1 MNKNFILID
10 KTNNLQKNAT
20 AIIKFT
26 FENKDYLVYSID
38 ENDVNK
44 QIFVSKLILNSEGKS
59 FVENILPEE
68 KNKLSNIVYNLIIL
82 TPSNFK
88 KGMQPIEL
96 LKDIKEKLMVN
107 PSLEIPE
114 LNSQEYFANCSIAI
128 TNKEF
133 VEESIKFYTDNLEK
147 EVNKEPV
154 APPTW
159 AIPTSEPVAINSEPA
174 VESNI
179 NNTTPNVIPNNTIGN
194 VPKEAPAATP
204 IPNPTTIVSE
214 PIPAPIPNMPNAETP
229 SQPIGNQMVQ
239 PSETISQDLNNLPN
253 PQAEKLENIAVVSDP
268 SLSASGVN
276 VQPNLGKQKNA
287 GFTLNKYIVIG
298 TICILLAIA
307 VVVVAYILI
316 QKKINGA

>member
-1 MNKNFILID
+1 MNNNFILID

-20 AIIKFT
+20 AIIKFN

-38 ENDVNK
+38 ENEVNK
-44 QIFVSKLILNSEGKS
+44 QIFVSKLILNSEGKT

-82 TPSNFK
+82 TPTNFK
-88 KGMQPIEL
+88 KGMQPREL

-107 PSLEIPE
+107 LSLEIPQ
-114 LNSQEYFANCSIAI
+114 LNNQEYFANCSIAI

-133 VEESIKFYTDNLEK
+133 VEESIKFYMTNLVN
-147 EVNKEPV
+147 EVHNEEIT
-154 APPTW
+154 PTW
-159 AIPTSEPVAINSEPA
+159 TIPTSEPVAVNNSIVEPP
-174 VESNI
+174 VV
-179 NNTTPNVIPNNTIGN
+179 NNTIPNVIPNNITGN
-194 VPKEAPAATP
+194 ISVESPAATP

-214 PIPAPIPNMPNAETP
+214 PIPAPIPNMPNVETP
-229 SQPIGNQMVQ
+229 SQPVGNQMVQ
-239 PSETISQDLNNLPN
+239 PPEAISQDLNNLPN

-276 VQPNLGKQKNA
+276 IQPNLGKQKNA

-298 TICILLAIA
+298 TICILLAI
-307 VVVVAYILI
+307 VVVIVAYILI